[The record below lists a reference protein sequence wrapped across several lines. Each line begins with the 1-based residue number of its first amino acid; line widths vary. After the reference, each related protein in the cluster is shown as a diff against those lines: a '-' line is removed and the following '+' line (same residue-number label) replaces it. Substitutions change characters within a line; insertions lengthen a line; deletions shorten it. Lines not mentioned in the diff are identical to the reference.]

1 MTTTVQVPR
10 AAKRSSLSWYS
21 LRRQA
26 SRALLYGG
34 LLTWATM
41 TVYPFYWLVINSL
54 KRTWDVFNDPFGL
67 PTVWVFRNYL
77 EAWQNARIGIMT
89 QRSLFVTILSTIMAV
104 LLASTTSFVLSRFHF
119 RWKNVLMA
127 YLMLG
132 FMVPETIRLLPLAIF
147 TRQIGIYDTLWGLSL
162 VYAAGRLPFNAFILT
177 AFMEKIPRELEE
189 AAVMDGANMWRVFWN
204 VIFPLSQPG
213 IVTVAT
219 FHALSVWSEFI
230 MAFVL
235 IGSFNNRTLA
245 VGVVS
250 LIGQYFTNYVVL
262 FAASVLAIIPAV
274 IFFVLLQNYVVKGM
288 SAGALQ
294 GV

>member
-1 MTTTVQVPR
+1 MAP
-10 AAKRSSLSWYS
+10 KRVISWYW
-21 LRRQA
+21 LRRKA
-26 SRALLYGG
+26 SRVAVYACLIG
-34 LLTWATM
+34 WAAT
-41 TVYPFYWLVINSL
+41 TLYPFYWLVLNSL
-54 KRTWDVFNDPFGL
+54 KRTWDVFNDPFAL
-67 PTVWVFRNYL
+67 PTVWMFQNYE
-77 EAWQNARIGIMT
+77 EAWRLARIGIMS
-89 QRSLFVTILSTIMAV
+89 QRSLFVTVVSTVMAV
-104 LLASTTSFVLSRFHF
+104 LLAATTSFVLSRFQF
-119 RWKNVLMA
+119 RWKNLLMA

-147 TRQIGIYDTLWGLSL
+147 TRQLGIYDNLVGLSL

-189 AAVMDGANMWRVFWN
+189 AAVMDGANMAHVFRH

-219 FHALSVWSEFI
+219 FHALTTWSEFI

-235 IGSFNNRTLA
+235 IGSYANRTLA
-245 VGVVS
+245 VGIVS

-274 IFFVLLQNYVVKGM
+274 LFFVLLQNYVVKGM